1 MKTKL
6 ILFVTLMIFAFVSC
20 QKQAEEITKLSS
32 EDVVKIIG
40 DYIKEKISE
49 DGSFAVEDK
58 KENRTR
64 ELEYVKIY
72 EPVQQTEEG
81 DYFTCVDFTDGDD
94 RLDVDLYVTKTEGI
108 PKVSNVVIHMVNGE
122 SRN

>member
-6 ILFVTLMIFAFVSC
+6 IFVVTLVVFAFVSC
-20 QKQAEEITKLSS
+20 QKQVEITKLSS

-64 ELEYVKIY
+64 ELEFVKIY
-72 EPVQQTEEG
+72 EPGQQTEEG
-81 DYFTCVDFTDGDD
+81 DYFNCVDFTDGND
-94 RLDVDLYVTKTEGI
+94 RLDVDLYVSKIEGN
-108 PKVSNVVIHMVNGE
+108 PKVSAVVIHMVNGE
-122 SRN
+122 SRK

>member
-1 MKTKL
+1 MKIKF
-6 ILFVTLMIFAFVSC
+6 ILFVVLVVFAFVSC
-20 QKQAEEITKLSS
+20 QKEAEEISKLSS

-58 KENRTR
+58 EENRTR

-72 EPVQQTEEG
+72 EPVQQIEEG
-81 DYFTCVDFTDGDD
+81 DYFTCVDFTDGND
-94 RLDVDLYVTKTEGI
+94 RLDVDLYVSKTEGI
-108 PKVSNVVIHMVNGE
+108 PKVS
-122 SRN
+122 

>member
-6 ILFVTLMIFAFVSC
+6 MFFVTLMVFALISC
-20 QKQAEEITKLSS
+20 QGQEEITKLSS

-40 DYIKEKISE
+40 DYIKEMISK

-64 ELEYVKIY
+64 ELEYVKIH
-72 EPVQQTEEG
+72 EPVQQKEEG
-81 DYFTCVDFTDGDD
+81 DYLTCVDFTDGSD
-94 RLDVDLYVTKTEGI
+94 RLDVDLYVTKTEGN
-108 PKVSNVVIHMVNGE
+108 PKVSDVVIHMVNRE
-122 SRN
+122 SRK

>member
-6 ILFVTLMIFAFVSC
+6 IFFVASMIFAFVSC
-20 QKQAEEITKLSS
+20 QKQAEISKLSS

-40 DYIKEKISE
+40 DYIKEMISK

-64 ELEYVKIY
+64 ELEYVKIH
-72 EPVQQTEEG
+72 EPVQETEEG
-81 DYFTCVDFTDGDD
+81 DYSTCVDFMDNKE
-94 RLDVDLYVTKTEGI
+94 RLDVDFYVTKTEGK
-108 PKVSNVVIHMVNGE
+108 PNVSDVVIHMVNGE
-122 SRN
+122 SRK

>member
-6 ILFVTLMIFAFVSC
+6 IFFAVIVFAFISC
-20 QKQAEEITKLSS
+20 GKQEEITKLSS

-58 KENRTR
+58 KENRTW

-72 EPVQQTEEG
+72 EPVQQTDEG

-94 RLDVDLYVTKTEGI
+94 RLDVDLYVTKKEGK
-108 PKVSNVVIHMVNGE
+108 PKVSDIVIHMVNGE
-122 SRN
+122 SRK